1 MSPSTTPRR
10 RGQSIAGWAPGGAS
24 LSSYDE
30 DELEFWTNREIS
42 LIRNLLDDKGE
53 MDKDAIGD
61 ALGCKYWGP
70 LRFRQSLKAGV
81 ERGEFKKTGRNRYG
95 PA

>member
-1 MSPSTTPRR
+1 MSPSTTRQKGP
-10 RGQSIAGWAPGGAS
+10 SLAGWAPTTARS
-24 LSSYDE
+24 EYDE

-42 LIRNLLDDKGE
+42 LIKNLLEDKGE
-53 MDKDAIGD
+53 LDKDAIGD